1 MDTNFIIYGLNKFLP
16 YYIYQSAIKYYQK
29 IIMINFFKN
38 NNRAQKKSELD
49 SNRTRVETL
58 KGSGFLKI
66 KVIHLSQGSYT

>member
-1 MDTNFIIYGLNKFLP
+1 
-16 YYIYQSAIKYYQK
+16 
-29 IIMINFFKN
+29 MINFFKN